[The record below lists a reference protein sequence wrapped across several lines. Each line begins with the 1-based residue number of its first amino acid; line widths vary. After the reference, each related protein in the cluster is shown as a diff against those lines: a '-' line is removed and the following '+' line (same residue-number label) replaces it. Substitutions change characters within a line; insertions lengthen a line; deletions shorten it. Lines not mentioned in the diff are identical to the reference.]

1 MIWDHDKYWKASPRS
16 TLKDFNDDLTIFY
29 DLDEIFNKI

>member
-1 MIWDHDKYWKASPRS
+1 MIWDHDKYWKASPGS
-16 TLKDFNDDLTIFY
+16 TLKGFNNDLTIFY